1 MEITG
6 LNDFIVWM
14 YDKNGNLIT
23 DPDAGGFSY
32 EGDKGKV
39 FTDSGQEIKGLFK
52 VDLQSSLGATQ
63 ANITGLAPSVSRVYG
78 SNFVAEVNTGAE
90 QPSVALAAND
100 IPHVI
105 YDLLTGLKKDSFGG
119 YARKG
124 QSAPATGGVLAHSYN
139 THKGTDLYF
148 AFPMGTFVPGEL
160 NMGTSTEN
168 PNVVHDALT
177 LNAQA
182 RGKDLLLYEKFYSDE
197 QGFDFNKMI
206 AYVTGTS
213 DIDTTADNKKA
224 TDPQGNS
231 VAPKHDGTQ
240 GSDDSKKQNA

>member
-14 YDKNGNLIT
+14 YDQNGKVIT

-32 EGDKGKV
+32 DGDKGKV
-39 FTDSGQEIKGLFK
+39 YTKSGQEIKGLFK

-63 ANITGLAPSVSRVYG
+63 ANITGLAPSVNRVYG

-90 QPSVALAAND
+90 QPSIALAAND
-100 IPHVI
+100 IPHGV
-105 YDLLTGLKKDSFGG
+105 YDLLTGLKKDQFGG

-124 QSAPATGGVLAHSYN
+124 QAESANGGVIVHSYN
-139 THKGTDLYF
+139 THKGVDMYM
-148 AFPMGTFVPGEL
+148 AFPMGSFVPGEL
-160 NMGTSTEN
+160 NMGTNTEN

-197 QGFDFNKMI
+197 QGFDVDQMI
-206 AYVTGTS
+206 AYITGAS
-213 DIDTTADNKKA
+213 GVDATAGNKDA
-224 TDPQGNS
+224 TDAQGHS
-231 VAPKHDGTQ
+231 VAPKSGSQ
-240 GSDDSKKQNA
+240 G

>member
-14 YDKNGNLIT
+14 YDKDGNVIT
-23 DPDAGGFSY
+23 DPDSGGFSY
-32 EGDKGKV
+32 DGDKGKV
-39 FTDSGQEIKGLFK
+39 FTKSGQEIKGLFK

-63 ANITGLAPSVSRVYG
+63 ANITGLAPSVNRVYG

-90 QPSVALAAND
+90 QPSIALAAND
-100 IPHVI
+100 IPHGV
-105 YDLLTGLKKDSFGG
+105 YDLLTGLKKDQFGG

-124 QSAPATGGVLAHSYN
+124 QAESANGGVIVHSYN
-139 THKGTDLYF
+139 THKGVDMYM
-148 AFPMGTFVPGEL
+148 AFPMGSFVPGEL
-160 NMGTSTEN
+160 NMGTNTEN

-197 QGFDFNKMI
+197 QGFDVDQMI
-206 AYVTGTS
+206 AYITGAS
-213 DIDTTADNKKA
+213 GVDATAGNKDA
-224 TDPQGNS
+224 TDVQGHS
-231 VAPKHDGTQ
+231 VAPKSGSQ
-240 GSDDSKKQNA
+240 G